1 MKPRVEWSD
10 LAHATW
16 RTLSPQDAER
26 VALAAVRFAELGEG
40 DVEQV
45 APDPTLTV
53 RLRVGEFILMLALP
67 HDRLIVSVLW
77 LYRKSAE

>member
-1 MKPRVEWSD
+1 
-10 LAHATW
+10 
-16 RTLSPQDAER
+16 
-26 VALAAVRFAELGEG
+26 VRFAELGEG